1 MWKAK
6 GFESAPAPVSLDPTK
21 TFPSVETTNQDHG
34 CSGVFFKFNVSP
46 TSFDLDPY
54 FFFQDHDFAITS
66 RAGIATDINHK
77 KNPVK
82 AASGQYSVQPM
93 AFRAPMF
100 LSGWGYDICG
110 LPVPT
115 SGASFEIS
123 RNFNEYAGL
132 DRRLWKS
139 GPVDLRWDDDRKVWT
154 GGPEVVEG
162 KMITHLRNGGLETPA
177 LGTGIIY
184 RGKNLRYSTYEAD
197 TTGSGIILP
206 NPYVSKPS
214 ASVSG
219 QYNEMIQ
226 LVNRNPSVS
235 LDSGD
240 YFSAIKIN
248 YEWRIMSAD
257 GGGKCV
263 VGKFKKQNCG
273 PAEVAKTEVPPFVT
287 VKKQVFGKDFYQ
299 LKFTNIGYKRVFCF
313 KTENELLKELIPS
326 DSAGGKMVSPDGTL
340 DINISIND
348 GTLPYSGYLAVVAF
362 SNCEKSS
369 DVYTYRL
376 PGSGQYPDGT
386 GTVTQVHQKALNRL
400 YDCPNSDD
408 NFGLVTDD
416 QTGFEFYATHPF
428 KYIKHNVRVVA
439 CKSNLEVICNNE
451 RKSAYVIV
459 ETDDWANAGT
469 SISRE

>member
-1 MWKAK
+1 
-6 GFESAPAPVSLDPTK
+6 
-21 TFPSVETTNQDHG
+21 
-34 CSGVFFKFNVSP
+34 
-46 TSFDLDPY
+46 
-54 FFFQDHDFAITS
+54 
-66 RAGIATDINHK
+66 
-77 KNPVK
+77 
-82 AASGQYSVQPM
+82 
-93 AFRAPMF
+93 
-100 LSGWGYDICG
+100 
-110 LPVPT
+110 
-115 SGASFEIS
+115 
-123 RNFNEYAGL
+123 
-132 DRRLWKS
+132 
-139 GPVDLRWDDDRKVWT
+139 
-154 GGPEVVEG
+154 
-162 KMITHLRNGGLETPA
+162 
-177 LGTGIIY
+177 
-184 RGKNLRYSTYEAD
+184 
-197 TTGSGIILP
+197 
-206 NPYVSKPS
+206 
-214 ASVSG
+214 
-219 QYNEMIQ
+219 MIQ

>member
-6 GFESAPAPVSLDPTK
+6 GFESPPAPMSLDPTK

-115 SGASFEIS
+115 SGASFEVS

-139 GPVDLRWDDDRKVWT
+139 GPVDLRWDDERKVWT

-162 KMITHLRNGGLETPA
+162 KMITHLRNGGLETPS

-206 NPYVSKPS
+206 NPHISKPS
-214 ASVSG
+214 SSVSG
-219 QYNEMIQ
+219 QYPEMIQ

-257 GGGKCV
+257 GGGKCI

-273 PAEVAKTEVPPFVT
+273 PSEVAKTEVPPFNV
-287 VKKQVFGKDFYQ
+287 VKKKIADKDSYQ

-313 KTENELLKELIPS
+313 KSEQELLKDLIPS
-326 DSAGGKMVSPDGTL
+326 DSAGGKMASPDGTL
-340 DINISIND
+340 DINVSING
-348 GTLPYSGYLAVVAF
+348 GTLPYSGYLAIVAF

-369 DVYTYRL
+369 DVYTYKL

-386 GTVTQVHQKALNRL
+386 GTVTLVHQKSLNKL

-416 QTGFEFYATHPF
+416 QTGSEFYATHPF

-459 ETDDWANAGT
+459 EVDDWANAGT

>member
-139 GPVDLRWDDDRKVWT
+139 GPVDLRWDDERKVWT

-206 NPYVSKPS
+206 NPHVSKPS

-273 PAEVAKTEVPPFVT
+273 PAEVVKTEVPSFVT